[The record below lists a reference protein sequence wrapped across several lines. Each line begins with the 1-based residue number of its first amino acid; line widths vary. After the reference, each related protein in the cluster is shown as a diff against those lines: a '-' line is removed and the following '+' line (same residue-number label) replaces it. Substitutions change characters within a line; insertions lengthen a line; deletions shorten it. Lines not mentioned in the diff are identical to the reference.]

1 MPYATTG
8 ERGFPVSTAT
18 VPPARS
24 FLNGST
30 GAAPSRTEAVLDAIK
45 HAILAGELRPGQSL
59 VETELAQVLGVSK
72 TPVREALKTLAGAG
86 LVTMSPYRGA
96 TVRAIDPASAA
107 AIYDLRLLLEP
118 EAVRRAVQAHAAQPG
133 PPGPDTGPWAAAQAA
148 LAESDAAAGQA
159 QRSLANRDFH
169 RALYLGCGNS
179 LLVKT
184 LDDLRDQT
192 ALVSALSWEQ
202 APSWQQEAAEHRA
215 ILAAAQAGAAGQ
227 AAVLLRG
234 HIEGFAAR
242 HFSAPGVPAHA
253 PATEWSTDA
262 H

>member
-1 MPYATTG
+1 M
-8 ERGFPVSTAT
+8 

-45 HAILAGELRPGQSL
+45 HAILAGELRPGQGL
-59 VETELAQVLGVSK
+59 VETELAQMLGVSK

-96 TVRAIDPASAA
+96 TVRAIDAGSAA

-118 EAVRRAVQAHAAQPG
+118 EGVRRAVQAGLDQA
-133 PPGPDTGPWAAAQAA
+133 GPDQAGPDGPAGLAAGPWAAAQAA
-148 LAESDAAAGQA
+148 LAASDAAADQA
-159 QRSLANRDFH
+159 QRSLANREFH
-169 RALYLGCGNS
+169 RALYLACGNP

-192 ALVSALSWEQ
+192 ALVSVLSWEQ
-202 APSWQQEAAEHRA
+202 GASWQQEAAEHRV
-215 ILAAAQAGAAGQ
+215 ILAAARSGAAGE
-227 AAVLLRG
+227 AAALLHA
-234 HIEGFAAR
+234 HIAGFAGR
-242 HFSAPGVPAHA
+242 HFPEPERATPA

-262 H
+262 D